1 MWWLR
6 ATSGAKAPLRD
17 KRRRSKTVIK
27 SSISKG
33 LAIWQRNCKEKGR
46 KQSAMKWIQTL
57 TITMA
62 ASLMPL
68 AGQPNDDQAH
78 GVARVSVL
86 AGEVSIQRGDSGDR
100 LTATLNAPLV
110 TQDRLITGPGA
121 RAELQFDF
129 ANMVRLG
136 ANTEIRLAELQY
148 QRYQVNIPVGLV
160 TFRVWQ
166 NSESEVDLNTPV
178 ASIRP
183 MRRGEYRIQVLEDGS
198 TEVTVREGEV
208 DIFTPEGSRRLG
220 NGRSLTIRKEV
231 NGQTSFLSGAPAPVD
246 SWDQWNR
253 SRDRE
258 LAASRSR
265 QYLPPGVYGA
275 EQLDAYGDWIY
286 APPYGN
292 VWRPRVAVGWAP
304 YRLGRWTWLDWYGW
318 TWVSYDP
325 WGWAPY
331 HYGRWFWHA
340 NSWCWWPG
348 AVGVRYFWSPALV
361 SFVGFGRGFGVSVG
375 FGWSNVGWVPLAPF
389 ETFHPWWGRGY
400 YGGRNFNHVTVV
412 NNVNIT
418 NIYRNARVD
427 GGVSYVEAT
436 NFNRGTAYEGGGVRA
451 ARANDLANV
460 SEFRGPVGIAPTRE
474 SVRYAA
480 NDTGVRGGN
489 LVSTG
494 REDMRFTARRE
505 AAAIE
510 RIPFEQQR
518 QNIEQVARGWMDPDV
533 SGVRGGSQGFR
544 RVGGERSSGE
554 GFVQRGMEGAR
565 GGGYVPSEGFRR
577 IGGDRGAE
585 RGGEG
590 VSAWGSE
597 GFVRRSPEGVRG
609 GSRTERSGWQGFGEA
624 RGTDSFE
631 GVRGGGGRGNEGFVQ
646 RDRSDAFG
654 GSRSRGVGA
663 VDVSPR
669 IVEPSRGRMGG
680 DYGGGSRSG
689 SIDAYGGGWMQQ
701 ERGSGSGARG
711 GSGWSGFGGI
721 RGGGMSNGSTDSYG
735 SGRMGRD
742 SGSGGGSRGG
752 WSAPGSI
759 GGFGGVR
766 GDYPSGG
773 GMSGGGGRMSM
784 PSGGGGRMSMPSGG
798 GSMGGVRGGGMG
810 AGGAAPAS
818 RGGSA
823 GGGGGGRRGGNQ

>member
-1 MWWLR
+1 
-6 ATSGAKAPLRD
+6 
-17 KRRRSKTVIK
+17 
-27 SSISKG
+27 
-33 LAIWQRNCKEKGR
+33 
-46 KQSAMKWIQTL
+46 MKWIPTL

-68 AGQPNDDQAH
+68 AGQQNDDQAR

-86 AGEVSIQRGDSGDR
+86 AGDVSIQRGDSGDQ

-110 TQDRLITGPGA
+110 TQDRLTTGPGA
-121 RAELQFDF
+121 RAEVQFDF

-183 MRRGEYRIQVLEDGS
+183 MRLGEYRIQVLEDGS

-292 VWRPRVAVGWAP
+292 VWRPRVAGGWAP

-318 TWVSYDP
+318 SWVSYDP

-348 AVGVRYFWSPALV
+348 AVGARHFWSPALV

-389 ETFHPWWGRGY
+389 ETFHPWWGRGF
-400 YGGRNFNHVTVV
+400 YGGRNFNNVTVV

-436 NFNRGTAYEGGGVRA
+436 NFNRGTAYAGGGVRA

-510 RIPFEQQR
+510 RVPFEQQR
-518 QNIEQVARGWMDPDV
+518 QNMEQAARGRMDFDA
-533 SGVRGGSQGFR
+533 SGVRGAGSGGEGFR

-554 GFVQRGMEGAR
+554 GFVQRGVEGAR

-590 VSAWGSE
+590 VSARGSE

-624 RGTDSFE
+624 RRTDSFE
-631 GVRGGGGRGNEGFVQ
+631 GVRGGGSRGSEGFVQ

-669 IVEPSRGRMGG
+669 IVEPSRGRTTE
-680 DYGGGSRSG
+680 DFGGGARSV
-689 SIDAYGGGWMQQ
+689 SVDAFGGGRMQQ
-701 ERGSGSGARG
+701 DRGGRSSGTGSHS

-721 RGGGMSNGSTDSYG
+721 RGGGMNNGSTDSYG
-735 SGRMGRD
+735 GGRMSRD
-742 SGSGGGSRGG
+742 SGSRGG
-752 WSAPGSI
+752 WSAPSSS
-759 GGFGGVR
+759 GGFGVVR
-766 GDYPSGG
+766 GGYPSGG
-773 GMSGGGGRMSM
+773 GM
-784 PSGGGGRMSMPSGG
+784 SGGGGRMSMPSGG

-810 AGGAAPAS
+810 GGGAAPAS